1 MIAKII
7 TPIKPLTVFK
17 IISFISSA
25 PVAKIYCKISITI
38 GIKTKNEI
46 FLYLLLPL
54 VKQQMKNPIGINAVR
69 FSSKTAFSSSNIAD
83 TEGIKL
89 VV

>member
-1 MIAKII
+1 MIAKIS

-46 FLYLLLPL
+46 FLYLLYFDIALLYHLLNIFIFIIVPC
-54 VKQQMKNPIGINAVR
+54 KIANE
-69 FSSKTAFSSSNIAD
+69 KTHRYKCGEI
-83 TEGIKL
+83 
-89 VV
+89 